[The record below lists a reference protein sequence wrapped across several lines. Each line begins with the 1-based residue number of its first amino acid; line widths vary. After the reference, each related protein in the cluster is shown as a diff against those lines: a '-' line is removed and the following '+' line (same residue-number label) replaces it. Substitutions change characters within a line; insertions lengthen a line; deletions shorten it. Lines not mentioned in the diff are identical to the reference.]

1 MGESGGDTASWHAD
15 HVAAMSSTS
24 CSTGDRSLGDSS
36 PPPEEVPLSATDEA
50 SPSQSTPASHAQAD
64 GTADHAGGFEFDLDL
79 EHHDPVVRLTE
90 AYERGDLTASLLER
104 AEVEALQTFVV
115 RAETEAFDVRSNPDL
130 EAAVRIARSIIH
142 ERHRG

>member
-1 MGESGGDTASWHAD
+1 MGESGGDTASSHAD
-15 HVAAMSSTS
+15 HVTAMSSTS

-36 PPPEEVPLSATDEA
+36 SPEESPLSAPDEV
-50 SPSQSTPASHAQAD
+50 SPSQSTPRSQSGAD
-64 GTADHAGGFEFDLDL
+64 RTPDHAGGFEFDIDL
-79 EHHDPVVRLTE
+79 EHHDPVVALTE

-104 AEVEALQTFVV
+104 AAVEALQTFVV
-115 RAETEAFDVRSNPDL
+115 RAETGAFDVRSNPDL

>member
-1 MGESGGDTASWHAD
+1 MGESGGSPARCNAD
-15 HVAAMSSTS
+15 YLAAMSSTS

-36 PPPEEVPLSATDEA
+36 PPPEEAPLSTTDEA
-50 SPSQSTPASHAQAD
+50 PPSQSTPGSHATAD
-64 GTADHAGGFEFDLDL
+64 GAAAHAGEFAFDPDL
-79 EHHDPVVRLTE
+79 EHHDPVVALTE

-115 RAETEAFDVRSNPDL
+115 RAETGAFDVRSNPDL

-142 ERHRG
+142 DRHQR

>member
-1 MGESGGDTASWHAD
+1 
-15 HVAAMSSTS
+15 MSSTS

-36 PPPEEVPLSATDEA
+36 PPPEEAPLSTTEKA
-50 SPSQSTPASHAQAD
+50 SPPQSTAASTSEAEGA
-64 GTADHAGGFEFDLDL
+64 ADHAGGFEFDLNL

-90 AYERGDLTASLLER
+90 AYKRGELTASLLER

-142 ERHRG
+142 ERHRS